1 MADSRG
7 RRAGANGT
15 QRSNASDG
23 ATKPATPSLR
33 TFLRQGGWVGGLVLA
48 AILVGAMA
56 ALAHTVGAPA
66 ASRQTDGPQ
75 QPGVAT
81 DAAGQGAEGAGA
93 LGSPFRL
100 TSLTG
105 QSLVFPG
112 SRPTLLDFMSA
123 SCSSCWQGASQIARI
138 WPRLKREAQV
148 ISLDVA
154 PQVDSAAAVEQMA
167 QATGARWPQAFA
179 TAAILNRYRVE
190 YLDTAVVLSPTGRV
204 LYDGAVPSN
213 RRILALVKKAE
224 VGAGELAAGSA

>member
-1 MADSRG
+1 MAGSRD
-7 RRAGANGT
+7 RRTGVNGA

-23 ATKPATPSLR
+23 AAKTAMPRFWTL
-33 TFLRQGGWVGGLVLA
+33 LRQGAWAGGVVLTA
-48 AILVGAMA
+48 MLVGAVA
-56 ALAHTVGAPA
+56 VHTARAPA
-66 ASRQTDGPQ
+66 ASGRAD
-75 QPGVAT
+75 VARHLGGAT
-81 DAAGQGAEGAGA
+81 AAVSKGAEGAGA

-112 SRPTLLDFMSA
+112 PRPTLLYFMSA

-138 WPRLKREAQV
+138 WPRLRREAQV
-148 ISLDVA
+148 ISLDVT
-154 PQVDSAAAVEQMA
+154 PQVDSPAAVEQMT

-190 YLDTAVVLSPTGRV
+190 YLDTAVVLSPTGKV

-213 RRILALVKKAE
+213 RRILALVKQAE
-224 VGAGELAAGSA
+224 VGSGELAAGSA